1 MKKKFIILLGF
12 LIITTVLAYN
22 SLFFVE
28 QRVQSLIL
36 QFGEPIRVIKEP
48 GLNFKIPLA
57 QNVVKFDKRILLFDN
72 NAEEIIAADKKRLIV
87 DAFVR
92 YKIVDPLK
100 FYQTVRFEAA
110 LNNRLGSVVNN
121 SLRAV
126 LGRVP
131 LEAVISD
138 RRELLMKEV
147 SGLVAERATQ
157 FGISIEE
164 VRIKKA
170 DLPSEN
176 SEAIYRRMQTERQ
189 QEAAQIRAI
198 GEEKARF
205 IRAESEKQKTVLL
218 AEAQRDSDILR
229 GQGDAKKNKILGKA
243 FNQDPNF
250 FAFYRAMQAY
260 SKALTEGDTT
270 MVLSPKSDFFEFFG
284 NAEGNQ
290 WWVETCL
297 IFCLLLV

>member
-1 MKKKFIILLGF
+1 MKKRFIIILSF
-12 LIITTVLAYN
+12 LIVLTVLAYN

-92 YKIVDPLK
+92 YKIIDPLK

-147 SGLVAERATQ
+147 SGLVAARATQ

-229 GQGDAKKNKILGKA
+229 GEGDAEKNKILGKA
-243 FNQDPNF
+243 FNQDPDF

-284 NAEGNQ
+284 NAEGN
-290 WWVETCL
+290 
-297 IFCLLLV
+297 

>member
-1 MKKKFIILLGF
+1 MSKS
-12 LIITTVLAYN
+12 TVLILGLAIFLVIVVYN
-22 SLFFVE
+22 SIFFVE
-28 QRVQSLIL
+28 QRVQTLVL
-36 QFGEPIRVIKEP
+36 QFGEPVKVIQEP

-57 QNVVKFDKRILLFDN
+57 QNIVKFDKRILLFDN
-72 NAEEIIAADKKRLIV
+72 NAEEIIASDKKRLIV

-100 FYQTVRFEAA
+100 FFQTVRNERA

-131 LEAVISD
+131 LKAVISD
-138 RRELLMKEV
+138 RRELLMQEV
-147 SGLVAERATQ
+147 SSLVAERATQ
-157 FGISIEE
+157 FGISIQE

-189 QEAAQIRAI
+189 QEAAQIRAV
-198 GEEKARF
+198 GEEKSRIIKAQ
-205 IRAESEKQKTVLL
+205 AEKNKTVIL
-218 AEAQRDSDILR
+218 AEAERDGQILR
-229 GQGDAKKNKILGKA
+229 GEGDAKKNKILGQA
-243 FNQDPNF
+243 FSKDPNF

-270 MVLSPKSDFFEFFG
+270 MVLSPKSEFFEFFG
-284 NAEGNQ
+284 NAEGTN
-290 WWVETCL
+290 
-297 IFCLLLV
+297 

>member
-1 MKKKFIILLGF
+1 MKKRTGILIAFIFIA
-12 LIITTVLAYN
+12 IVIAYN

-28 QRVQSLIL
+28 QRVQALIL

-48 GLNFKIPLA
+48 GLNFKVPLA
-57 QNVVKFDKRILLFDN
+57 QNIIKFDKRILLFDN

-126 LGRVP
+126 LGRAP
-131 LEAVISD
+131 LQAVISD
-138 RRELLMKEV
+138 RREQLMAEV
-147 SGLVAERATQ
+147 SGLVADRATQ

-170 DLPSEN
+170 DLPPQN

-189 QEAAQIRAI
+189 QEAAQIRAV
-198 GEEKARF
+198 GEEKSRF
-205 IRAESEKQKTVLL
+205 IRAESEKNKTILL
-218 AEAQRDSDILR
+218 AEAQRDGDILR
-229 GQGDAKKNKILGKA
+229 GQGDAEKNKILGKA
-243 FNQDPNF
+243 FSQDPEF
-250 FAFYRAMQAY
+250 FSFYRSMQAY
-260 SKALTEGDTT
+260 SRALSEGDTT
-270 MVLSPKSDFFEFFG
+270 MVLSPTSDFFEFFG
-284 NAEGNQ
+284 SFSG
-290 WWVETCL
+290 TK
-297 IFCLLLV
+297 

>member
-1 MKKKFIILLGF
+1 MKKRFVILLS
-12 LIITTVLAYN
+12 IIVVLTVLAYN

-72 NAEEIIAADKKRLIV
+72 SAEEIIAADKKRLIV

-92 YKIVDPLK
+92 YKIIDPLK

-126 LGRVP
+126 LGKVP

-138 RRELLMKEV
+138 RRELLMQEV
-147 SGLVAERATQ
+147 SELVSVRATQ

-189 QEAAQIRAI
+189 QEAAQIRAV
-198 GEEKARF
+198 GNEKARF
-205 IRAESEKQKTVLL
+205 ITAESEKQKTVLL

-229 GQGDAKKNKILGKA
+229 GEGDAQKNRILGKA
-243 FNQDPNF
+243 FNQDPDF

-284 NAEGNQ
+284 NAEGK
-290 WWVETCL
+290 
-297 IFCLLLV
+297 

>member
-1 MKKKFIILLGF
+1 MKKRFVILLSF
-12 LIITTVLAYN
+12 IVVLTVLAYN

-57 QNVVKFDKRILLFDN
+57 QNIVKFDKRILLFDN
-72 NAEEIIAADKKRLIV
+72 SAEEIIAADKKRLIV

-126 LGRVP
+126 LGKVP

-138 RRELLMKEV
+138 RRELLMQEV
-147 SGLVAERATQ
+147 SELVSARATQ

-189 QEAAQIRAI
+189 QEAAQIRAV
-198 GEEKARF
+198 GNEKARF
-205 IRAESEKQKTVLL
+205 ITAESEKQKTVLL

-229 GQGDAKKNKILGKA
+229 GEGDAQKNRILGKA
-243 FNQDPNF
+243 FNQDPDF

-284 NAEGNQ
+284 NAEGK
-290 WWVETCL
+290 
-297 IFCLLLV
+297 

>member
-1 MKKKFIILLGF
+1 MKKRFVILLSF
-12 LIITTVLAYN
+12 IVVLTVLAYN

-28 QRVQSLIL
+28 QRVQTLIL

-57 QNVVKFDKRILLFDN
+57 QNIVKFDKRILLFDN
-72 NAEEIIAADKKRLIV
+72 SAEEIIAADKKRLIV

-92 YKIVDPLK
+92 YKIIDPLK

-126 LGRVP
+126 LGKVP

-138 RRELLMKEV
+138 RRELLMQEV
-147 SGLVAERATQ
+147 SELVSARAKQ

-189 QEAAQIRAI
+189 QEAAQIRAV
-198 GEEKARF
+198 GNEKARF
-205 IRAESEKQKTVLL
+205 ITAESEKQKTVLL

-229 GQGDAKKNKILGKA
+229 GQGDAEKNKILGKA
-243 FNQDPNF
+243 FNQDPDF

-284 NAEGNQ
+284 NAEGN
-290 WWVETCL
+290 
-297 IFCLLLV
+297 

>member
-1 MKKKFIILLGF
+1 MKKKFVILLSF
-12 LIITTVLAYN
+12 IVVLTVLAYN

-28 QRVQSLIL
+28 QRVQTLIL

-57 QNVVKFDKRILLFDN
+57 QNIVKFDKRILLFDN
-72 NAEEIIAADKKRLIV
+72 SAEEIIAADKKRLIV

-92 YKIVDPLK
+92 YKIIDPLK

-126 LGRVP
+126 LGKVP

-138 RRELLMKEV
+138 RRELLMQEV
-147 SGLVAERATQ
+147 SELVSARATQ

-189 QEAAQIRAI
+189 QEAAQIRAV
-198 GEEKARF
+198 GNEKARF
-205 IRAESEKQKTVLL
+205 ITAESEKQKTVLL

-229 GQGDAKKNKILGKA
+229 GEGDAEKNKILGKA
-243 FNQDPNF
+243 FNQDPDF

-284 NAEGNQ
+284 NAEGN
-290 WWVETCL
+290 
-297 IFCLLLV
+297 

>member
-1 MKKKFIILLGF
+1 MKKRFVILLSF
-12 LIITTVLAYN
+12 IVVLTVLAYN

-28 QRVQSLIL
+28 QRVQALIL

-57 QNVVKFDKRILLFDN
+57 QNIVKFDKRILLFDN
-72 NAEEIIAADKKRLIV
+72 SAEEIIAADKKRLIV

-126 LGRVP
+126 LGKVP

-138 RRELLMKEV
+138 RRELLMQEV
-147 SGLVAERATQ
+147 SELVSARATQ

-189 QEAAQIRAI
+189 QEAAQIRAV
-198 GEEKARF
+198 GNEKARF
-205 IRAESEKQKTVLL
+205 ITAESEKQKTVLL

-229 GQGDAKKNKILGKA
+229 GEGDAQKNRILGKA
-243 FNQDPNF
+243 FNQDPDF

-284 NAEGNQ
+284 NAEGN
-290 WWVETCL
+290 
-297 IFCLLLV
+297 

>member
-1 MKKKFIILLGF
+1 MKKRFVILLSF
-12 LIITTVLAYN
+12 IVVLTLLAYN

-57 QNVVKFDKRILLFDN
+57 QNIVKFDKRILLFDN

-92 YKIVDPLK
+92 YKIIDPLK

-126 LGRVP
+126 LGKVP

-138 RRELLMKEV
+138 RRELLMQEV
-147 SGLVAERATQ
+147 SELVSVRATQ

-189 QEAAQIRAI
+189 QEAAQIRAV
-198 GEEKARF
+198 GNEKARF
-205 IRAESEKQKTVLL
+205 ITAESEEQKTVLL

-229 GQGDAKKNKILGKA
+229 GQGDAEKNKILGKA
-243 FNQDPNF
+243 FNQDPDF

-284 NAEGNQ
+284 NAEGK
-290 WWVETCL
+290 
-297 IFCLLLV
+297 

>member
-1 MKKKFIILLGF
+1 MKKRLVILLSF
-12 LIITTVLAYN
+12 IVVLTVLAYN

-28 QRVQSLIL
+28 QRVQTLIL

-72 NAEEIIAADKKRLIV
+72 SAEEIIAADKKRLIV

-92 YKIVDPLK
+92 YKIIDPLK

-126 LGRVP
+126 LGKVP

-138 RRELLMKEV
+138 RRELLMQQV
-147 SGLVAERATQ
+147 SELVALRATQ

-189 QEAAQIRAI
+189 QEAAQIRAV
-198 GEEKARF
+198 GNEKARF
-205 IRAESEKQKTVLL
+205 ITAESEKQKTVLL

-229 GQGDAKKNKILGKA
+229 GEGDAEKNKILGKA
-243 FNQDPNF
+243 FNQDPDF

-284 NAEGNQ
+284 NAEGN
-290 WWVETCL
+290 
-297 IFCLLLV
+297 

>member
-1 MKKKFIILLGF
+1 MKKRFVILLSF
-12 LIITTVLAYN
+12 IVVLTVLAYN

-28 QRVQSLIL
+28 QRVQTLIL

-57 QNVVKFDKRILLFDN
+57 QNIVKFDKRILLFDN
-72 NAEEIIAADKKRLIV
+72 SAEEIIAADKKRLIV

-92 YKIVDPLK
+92 YKIIDPLK

-126 LGRVP
+126 LGKVP

-138 RRELLMKEV
+138 RRELLMQEV
-147 SGLVAERATQ
+147 SELVSGRASQ

-189 QEAAQIRAI
+189 QEAAQIRAV
-198 GEEKARF
+198 GNEKARF
-205 IRAESEKQKTVLL
+205 ITAESEKQKTVLL

-229 GQGDAKKNKILGKA
+229 GEGDAEKNKILGKA
-243 FNQDPNF
+243 FNQDPDF

-284 NAEGNQ
+284 NAEGK
-290 WWVETCL
+290 
-297 IFCLLLV
+297 

>member
-1 MKKKFIILLGF
+1 MKKRTGILIAFIFIVFVIG
-12 LIITTVLAYN
+12 YN

-28 QRVQSLIL
+28 QRVQALIL
-36 QFGEPIRVIKEP
+36 QFGEPIRVIQEP
-48 GLNFKIPLA
+48 GLNFKVPLA
-57 QNVVKFDKRILLFDN
+57 QNIVKFDKRILLFDN

-92 YKIVDPLK
+92 YKIIDPLK

-126 LGRVP
+126 LGRAP
-131 LEAVISD
+131 LQAVISD
-138 RRELLMKEV
+138 RREQLMAEV

-189 QEAAQIRAI
+189 QEAAQIRAV
-198 GEEKARF
+198 GEEKSRF
-205 IRAESEKQKTVLL
+205 IRAEAEKNKTILL
-218 AEAQRDSDILR
+218 AEAQRDGDILR
-229 GQGDAKKNKILGKA
+229 GQGDAEKNKILGKA
-243 FNQDPNF
+243 FSQDPDF
-250 FAFYRAMQAY
+250 FSFYRSMQAY
-260 SKALTEGDTT
+260 SRALSEGDTT

-284 NAEGNQ
+284 STDGMK
-290 WWVETCL
+290 
-297 IFCLLLV
+297 

>member
-1 MKKKFIILLGF
+1 MKKRLIISLGF
-12 LIITTVLAYN
+12 LVILTVLAYN

-72 NAEEIIAADKKRLIV
+72 SAEEIIAADKKRLIV

-92 YKIVDPLK
+92 YKIIDPLK

-138 RRELLMKEV
+138 RRELLMQEV
-147 SGLVAERATQ
+147 SSLVAERATQ

-229 GQGDAKKNKILGKA
+229 GEGDAEKNKILGKA
-243 FNQDPNF
+243 FNQDPDF

-284 NAEGNQ
+284 NAEGN
-290 WWVETCL
+290 
-297 IFCLLLV
+297 

>member
-1 MKKKFIILLGF
+1 MKKRTGILLAF
-12 LIITTVLAYN
+12 IFIVLVIGYN
-22 SLFFVE
+22 SLFFLE
-28 QRVQSLIL
+28 QRVQALIL
-36 QFGEPIRVIKEP
+36 QFGEPIRVIQEP
-48 GLNFKIPLA
+48 GLNFKVPLA
-57 QNVVKFDKRILLFDN
+57 QNIVKFDKRILLFDN

-92 YKIVDPLK
+92 YKIIDPLK

-126 LGRVP
+126 LGRAP
-131 LEAVISD
+131 LQAVISD
-138 RRELLMKEV
+138 RREQLMAEV

-189 QEAAQIRAI
+189 QEAAQIRAV
-198 GEEKARF
+198 GEEKSRF
-205 IRAESEKQKTVLL
+205 IRAEAEKNKTILL
-218 AEAQRDSDILR
+218 AEAQRDGDILR
-229 GQGDAKKNKILGKA
+229 GQGDAEKNKILGKA
-243 FNQDPNF
+243 FSQDPEF
-250 FAFYRAMQAY
+250 FSFYRSMQAY
-260 SKALTEGDTT
+260 SRALSEGDTT

-284 NAEGNQ
+284 STNGMK
-290 WWVETCL
+290 
-297 IFCLLLV
+297 

>member
-1 MKKKFIILLGF
+1 MKKRFVILLSF
-12 LIITTVLAYN
+12 IVVLTVLAYN

-72 NAEEIIAADKKRLIV
+72 SAEEIIAADKKRLIV

-92 YKIVDPLK
+92 YKIIDPLK

-126 LGRVP
+126 LGKVP

-138 RRELLMKEV
+138 RRELLMQEV
-147 SGLVAERATQ
+147 SELVSVRATQ

-189 QEAAQIRAI
+189 QEAAQIRAV
-198 GEEKARF
+198 GNEKARF
-205 IRAESEKQKTVLL
+205 ITAESEKQKTVLL

-229 GQGDAKKNKILGKA
+229 GEGDAEKNKILGKA
-243 FNQDPNF
+243 FNQDPDF

-284 NAEGNQ
+284 NAEGN
-290 WWVETCL
+290 
-297 IFCLLLV
+297 

>member
-1 MKKKFIILLGF
+1 MKKKFVILLSF
-12 LIITTVLAYN
+12 IVVLTVLAYN

-28 QRVQSLIL
+28 QRVQTLIL

-57 QNVVKFDKRILLFDN
+57 QNIVKFDKRILLFDN
-72 NAEEIIAADKKRLIV
+72 SAEEIIAADKKRLIV

-92 YKIVDPLK
+92 YKIIDPLK

-126 LGRVP
+126 LGKVP

-138 RRELLMKEV
+138 RRELLMQEV
-147 SGLVAERATQ
+147 SELVSARATQ

-189 QEAAQIRAI
+189 QEAAQIRAV
-198 GEEKARF
+198 GNEKARF
-205 IRAESEKQKTVLL
+205 ITAESEKQKTVLL

-229 GQGDAKKNKILGKA
+229 GEGDAEKNKILGKA
-243 FNQDPNF
+243 FNQDPDF

-260 SKALTEGDTT
+260 SRALTEGDTT

-284 NAEGNQ
+284 NAEGN
-290 WWVETCL
+290 
-297 IFCLLLV
+297 

>member
-1 MKKKFIILLGF
+1 MKKRFFILLSF
-12 LIITTVLAYN
+12 IVVLTVLAYN

-28 QRVQSLIL
+28 QRVQTLIL

-57 QNVVKFDKRILLFDN
+57 QNIVKFDKRILLFDN
-72 NAEEIIAADKKRLIV
+72 SAEEIIAADKKRLIV

-92 YKIVDPLK
+92 YKIIDPLK

-126 LGRVP
+126 LGKVP

-138 RRELLMKEV
+138 RRELLMQEV
-147 SGLVAERATQ
+147 SELVSLRATQ

-189 QEAAQIRAI
+189 QEAAQIRAV
-198 GEEKARF
+198 GNEKARF
-205 IRAESEKQKTVLL
+205 ITAESEKQKTVLL

-229 GQGDAKKNKILGKA
+229 GEGDAEKNKILGKA
-243 FNQDPNF
+243 FNQDPDF

-284 NAEGNQ
+284 NAEGK
-290 WWVETCL
+290 
-297 IFCLLLV
+297 

>member
-1 MKKKFIILLGF
+1 MKKRTGILLAF
-12 LIITTVLAYN
+12 TFIVLVIGYN

-28 QRVQSLIL
+28 QRVQALIL
-36 QFGEPIRVIKEP
+36 QFGEPIRVIQEP
-48 GLNFKIPLA
+48 GLNFKVPLA
-57 QNVVKFDKRILLFDN
+57 QNIVKFDKRILLFDN

-92 YKIVDPLK
+92 YKIIDPLK

-126 LGRVP
+126 LGRAP
-131 LEAVISD
+131 LQAVISD
-138 RRELLMKEV
+138 RREQLMAEV

-189 QEAAQIRAI
+189 QEAAQIRAV
-198 GEEKARF
+198 GEEKSRF
-205 IRAESEKQKTVLL
+205 IRAEAEKNKTILL
-218 AEAQRDSDILR
+218 AEAQRDGDILR
-229 GQGDAKKNKILGKA
+229 GQGDAEKNKILGKA
-243 FNQDPNF
+243 FSQDPEF
-250 FAFYRAMQAY
+250 FSFYRSMQAY
-260 SKALTEGDTT
+260 SRALSEGDTT

-284 NAEGNQ
+284 STNGMK
-290 WWVETCL
+290 
-297 IFCLLLV
+297 

>member
-1 MKKKFIILLGF
+1 MKRKTGIILALVF
-12 LIITTVLAYN
+12 VVTIIIYN

-28 QRVQSLIL
+28 QRVQALIL
-36 QFGEPIRVIKEP
+36 QFGEPIRVIQEP

-57 QNVVKFDKRILLFDN
+57 QNIVKFDKRILLFDN
-72 NAEEIIAADKKRLIV
+72 SAEEIIAADKKRLIV

-92 YKIVDPLK
+92 YKIIDPLK

-138 RRELLMKEV
+138 RRELLMEEV
-147 SGLVAERATQ
+147 SGLVAKRASQ

-189 QEAAQIRAI
+189 QEAAQIRAV

-205 IRAESEKQKTVLL
+205 IRAESEKNVTVLL
-218 AEAQRDSDILR
+218 AEAQRDGEILR
-229 GQGDAKKNKILGKA
+229 GEGDAKKNKILGKA
-243 FNQDPNF
+243 FSQDAEF

-260 SKALTEGDTT
+260 SKALSEGDTT

-284 NAEGNQ
+284 RAEG
-290 WWVETCL
+290 TD
-297 IFCLLLV
+297 

>member
-1 MKKKFIILLGF
+1 MKKRFIILISF
-12 LIITTVLAYN
+12 LFLAIILAYN
-22 SLFFVE
+22 SMFFVE

-36 QFGEPIRVIKEP
+36 QFGEPIRVINEP

-72 NAEEIIAADKKRLIV
+72 SAEEIIAADKKRLIV

-92 YKIVDPLK
+92 YKIIDPLK

-138 RRELLMKEV
+138 RRELLMQEV
-147 SGLVAERATQ
+147 SELVAKRATQ

-229 GQGDAKKNKILGKA
+229 GEGDAEKNKILGRA
-243 FNQDPNF
+243 FNKDPDF

-284 NAEGNQ
+284 NAEGK
-290 WWVETCL
+290 
-297 IFCLLLV
+297 

>member
-1 MKKKFIILLGF
+1 MKKRFVILLSS
-12 LIITTVLAYN
+12 LVVLTVLAYN

-92 YKIVDPLK
+92 YKIIDPLK

-147 SGLVAERATQ
+147 SDLVAGRATQ

-205 IRAESEKQKTVLL
+205 IKAESEKQKTVLL

-229 GQGDAKKNKILGKA
+229 GEGDAEKNKILGKA
-243 FNQDPNF
+243 FNQDPDF

-284 NAEGNQ
+284 NAEGN
-290 WWVETCL
+290 
-297 IFCLLLV
+297 

>member
-1 MKKKFIILLGF
+1 MKKRFVILLSF
-12 LIITTVLAYN
+12 IVVLTVLAYN

-28 QRVQSLIL
+28 QRVQSLVL

-57 QNVVKFDKRILLFDN
+57 QNIVKFDKRILLFDN
-72 NAEEIIAADKKRLIV
+72 SAEEIIAADKKRLIV

-92 YKIVDPLK
+92 YKIIDPLK

-126 LGRVP
+126 LGKVP

-138 RRELLMKEV
+138 RRELLMQEV
-147 SGLVAERATQ
+147 SELVSDRATQ

-189 QEAAQIRAI
+189 QEAAQIRAV
-198 GEEKARF
+198 GNEKARF
-205 IRAESEKQKTVLL
+205 ITAESEKQKTVLL

-229 GQGDAKKNKILGKA
+229 GEGDAQKNKILGKA
-243 FNQDPNF
+243 FNQDPDF

-260 SKALTEGDTT
+260 SKALSEGDTT

-284 NAEGNQ
+284 NAEGN
-290 WWVETCL
+290 
-297 IFCLLLV
+297 

>member
-1 MKKKFIILLGF
+1 MKKRFVILLSF
-12 LIITTVLAYN
+12 IVVLTVLAYN

-28 QRVQSLIL
+28 QRVQTLIL

-57 QNVVKFDKRILLFDN
+57 QNIVKFDKRILLFDN
-72 NAEEIIAADKKRLIV
+72 SAEEIIAADKKRLIV

-92 YKIVDPLK
+92 YKIIDPLK

-126 LGRVP
+126 LGKVP

-138 RRELLMKEV
+138 RRELLMQEV
-147 SGLVAERATQ
+147 SELVSDRATQ

-198 GEEKARF
+198 GSEKARF
-205 IRAESEKQKTVLL
+205 ITAESEKQKTVLL

-229 GQGDAKKNKILGKA
+229 GQGDAEKNKILGKA
-243 FNQDPNF
+243 FNQDPDF

-284 NAEGNQ
+284 NAEGN
-290 WWVETCL
+290 
-297 IFCLLLV
+297 

>member
-1 MKKKFIILLGF
+1 MKKRFVILLSF
-12 LIITTVLAYN
+12 IVVLTVLAYN

-28 QRVQSLIL
+28 QRVQTLIL

-57 QNVVKFDKRILLFDN
+57 QNIVKFDKRILLFDN
-72 NAEEIIAADKKRLIV
+72 SAEEIIAADKKRLIV

-92 YKIVDPLK
+92 YKIIDPLK

-126 LGRVP
+126 LGKVP

-138 RRELLMKEV
+138 RRELLMQEV
-147 SGLVAERATQ
+147 SELVSLRAKQ

-189 QEAAQIRAI
+189 QEAAQIRAV
-198 GEEKARF
+198 GNEKARF
-205 IRAESEKQKTVLL
+205 ITAESEKQKTVLL

-229 GQGDAKKNKILGKA
+229 GEGDAKKNKILGKA
-243 FNQDPNF
+243 FNQDPDF

-284 NAEGNQ
+284 NAEGN
-290 WWVETCL
+290 
-297 IFCLLLV
+297 

>member
-1 MKKKFIILLGF
+1 MKKRFVRLLRFIVVL
-12 LIITTVLAYN
+12 TVLAYN

-28 QRVQSLIL
+28 QRVQTLIL

-57 QNVVKFDKRILLFDN
+57 QNIVKFDKRILLFDN
-72 NAEEIIAADKKRLIV
+72 SAEEIIAADKKRLIV

-92 YKIVDPLK
+92 YKIIDPLK

-126 LGRVP
+126 LGKVP

-138 RRELLMKEV
+138 RRELLMQEV
-147 SGLVAERATQ
+147 SELVSQRATQ

-189 QEAAQIRAI
+189 QEAAQIRAV
-198 GEEKARF
+198 GNEKARF
-205 IRAESEKQKTVLL
+205 ITAESEKQKTVLL

-229 GQGDAKKNKILGKA
+229 GEGDAEKNKILGKA
-243 FNQDPNF
+243 FNQDPDF

-284 NAEGNQ
+284 NAEGN
-290 WWVETCL
+290 
-297 IFCLLLV
+297 

>member
-1 MKKKFIILLGF
+1 MKKRFVILLSF
-12 LIITTVLAYN
+12 IVVLTVLAYN

-28 QRVQSLIL
+28 QRVQTLIL

-72 NAEEIIAADKKRLIV
+72 SAEEIIAADKKRLIV

-92 YKIVDPLK
+92 YKIIDPLK

-121 SLRAV
+121 SLREV
-126 LGRVP
+126 LGKVP

-138 RRELLMKEV
+138 RRELLMQEV
-147 SGLVAERATQ
+147 SELVSARATQ

-189 QEAAQIRAI
+189 QEAAQIRAV
-198 GEEKARF
+198 GNEKARF
-205 IRAESEKQKTVLL
+205 ITAESEKQKTVLL

-229 GQGDAKKNKILGKA
+229 GEGDAEKNKILGKA
-243 FNQDPNF
+243 FNQDPDF

-284 NAEGNQ
+284 NAEGN
-290 WWVETCL
+290 
-297 IFCLLLV
+297 

>member
-1 MKKKFIILLGF
+1 MKKRTGIF
-12 LIITTVLAYN
+12 LIIIFFFIILAYN

-28 QRVQSLIL
+28 QRIQALVL
-36 QFGEPIRVIKEP
+36 QFGEPVKVIKAP

-57 QNVVKFDKRILLFDN
+57 QNVVRFDKRIILFDN
-72 NAEEIIAADKKRLIV
+72 SAEEIIAADKKRLIV

-92 YKIVDPLK
+92 YKIIDPLK

-131 LEAVISD
+131 LKDVISD
-138 RRELLMKEV
+138 RRELLMQEV
-147 SGLVAERATQ
+147 SELVSVEAAQ

-164 VRIKKA
+164 VRIIRA

-205 IRAESEKQKTVLL
+205 IRAESEKNKTVLL
-218 AEAQRDSDILR
+218 AEAQRDGEILR
-229 GQGDAKKNKILGKA
+229 GEGDAEKNRILGEA
-243 FNQDPNF
+243 FSIDPDF
-250 FAFYRAMQAY
+250 FSFYRAMQAY

-270 MVLSPKSDFFEFFG
+270 MVLSPKGEFFEYFG
-284 NAEGNQ
+284 NAAGN
-290 WWVETCL
+290 E
-297 IFCLLLV
+297 

>member
-1 MKKKFIILLGF
+1 MKKKYGILLGF
-12 LIITTVLAYN
+12 VVVLIVVAYN

-28 QRVQSLIL
+28 QRIQSLIL
-36 QFGEPIRVIKEP
+36 QFGEPIRVIQEP

-138 RRELLMKEV
+138 RREVLMQEV
-147 SGLVAERATQ
+147 SGLVAQRAKQ

-189 QEAAQIRAI
+189 QEAAQIRAV

-205 IRAESEKQKTVLL
+205 IK
-218 AEAQRDSDILR
+218 AEAENRRL
-229 GQGDAKKNKILGKA
+229 
-243 FNQDPNF
+243 
-250 FAFYRAMQAY
+250 YY
-260 SKALTEGDTT
+260 
-270 MVLSPKSDFFEFFG
+270 
-284 NAEGNQ
+284 
-290 WWVETCL
+290 
-297 IFCLLLV
+297 

>member
-1 MKKKFIILLGF
+1 MKKRVVILLSF
-12 LIITTVLAYN
+12 IVVLTVLAYN

-72 NAEEIIAADKKRLIV
+72 SAEEIIAADKKRLIV

-92 YKIVDPLK
+92 YKIIDPLK

-126 LGRVP
+126 LGKVP

-138 RRELLMKEV
+138 RRELLMQEV
-147 SGLVAERATQ
+147 SELVSDRATQ

-189 QEAAQIRAI
+189 QEAAQIRAV
-198 GEEKARF
+198 GNEKARF
-205 IRAESEKQKTVLL
+205 ITAESEKQKTVLL

-229 GQGDAKKNKILGKA
+229 GEGDAQKNKILGKA
-243 FNQDPNF
+243 FNQDPDF

-284 NAEGNQ
+284 NAEG
-290 WWVETCL
+290 E
-297 IFCLLLV
+297 

>member
-1 MKKKFIILLGF
+1 MKKRLVILLSF
-12 LIITTVLAYN
+12 LVVLTVLAYN

-28 QRVQSLIL
+28 QRVQTLIL

-57 QNVVKFDKRILLFDN
+57 QNIVKFDKRILLFDN
-72 NAEEIIAADKKRLIV
+72 SAEEIIAADKKRLIV

-92 YKIVDPLK
+92 YKIIDPLK

-126 LGRVP
+126 LGKVP

-138 RRELLMKEV
+138 RRELLMQEV
-147 SGLVAERATQ
+147 SELVSQRATQ

-189 QEAAQIRAI
+189 QEAAQIRAV
-198 GEEKARF
+198 GNEKARF
-205 IRAESEKQKTVLL
+205 ITAESEKQKTVLL

-229 GQGDAKKNKILGKA
+229 GEGDAEKNKILGKA
-243 FNQDPNF
+243 FNQDPDF

-284 NAEGNQ
+284 NAEGN
-290 WWVETCL
+290 
-297 IFCLLLV
+297 

>member
-1 MKKKFIILLGF
+1 MKKRTGILLAF
-12 LIITTVLAYN
+12 TFIVLVIGYN

-28 QRVQSLIL
+28 QRVQALIL
-36 QFGEPIRVIKEP
+36 QFGEPIRVIQEP
-48 GLNFKIPLA
+48 GLNFKVPLA
-57 QNVVKFDKRILLFDN
+57 QNIVKFDKRILLFDN

-92 YKIVDPLK
+92 YKIIDPLK

-126 LGRVP
+126 LGRAP
-131 LEAVISD
+131 LQAVISD
-138 RRELLMKEV
+138 RREQLMAEV
-147 SGLVAERATQ
+147 SGLVAERAKQ

-189 QEAAQIRAI
+189 QEAAQIRAV
-198 GEEKARF
+198 GEEKSRF
-205 IRAESEKQKTVLL
+205 IRAEAEKNKTILL
-218 AEAQRDSDILR
+218 AEAQRDGDILR
-229 GQGDAKKNKILGKA
+229 GQGDAEKNKILGKA
-243 FNQDPNF
+243 FSQDPEF
-250 FAFYRAMQAY
+250 FSFYRSMQAY
-260 SKALTEGDTT
+260 SRALSEGDTT

-284 NAEGNQ
+284 STNGMK
-290 WWVETCL
+290 
-297 IFCLLLV
+297 

>member
-1 MKKKFIILLGF
+1 MKKRFVILLSF
-12 LIITTVLAYN
+12 IVVLTVLAYN

-28 QRVQSLIL
+28 QRVQTLIL

-57 QNVVKFDKRILLFDN
+57 QNIVKFDKRILLFDN
-72 NAEEIIAADKKRLIV
+72 SAEEIIAADKKRLIV

-92 YKIVDPLK
+92 YKIIDPLK

-121 SLRAV
+121 SLREV
-126 LGRVP
+126 LGKVP

-138 RRELLMKEV
+138 RRELLMQEV
-147 SGLVAERATQ
+147 SELVSLRATQ

-189 QEAAQIRAI
+189 QEAAQIRAV
-198 GEEKARF
+198 GNEKARF
-205 IRAESEKQKTVLL
+205 ITAESEKQKTVLL

-229 GQGDAKKNKILGKA
+229 GEGDAEKNKILGKA
-243 FNQDPNF
+243 FNQDPDF

-284 NAEGNQ
+284 NAEGN
-290 WWVETCL
+290 
-297 IFCLLLV
+297 

>member
-1 MKKKFIILLGF
+1 MKKRFVILLSF
-12 LIITTVLAYN
+12 IVVLTVLAYN

-28 QRVQSLIL
+28 QRVQTLIL

-57 QNVVKFDKRILLFDN
+57 QNIVKFDKRILLFDN
-72 NAEEIIAADKKRLIV
+72 SAEEIIAADKKRLIV

-92 YKIVDPLK
+92 YKIIDPLK

-126 LGRVP
+126 LGKVP

-138 RRELLMKEV
+138 RRELLMQEV
-147 SGLVAERATQ
+147 SELVSFRATQ

-189 QEAAQIRAI
+189 QEAAQIRAV
-198 GEEKARF
+198 GNEKARF
-205 IRAESEKQKTVLL
+205 ITAESEKQKTVLL

-229 GQGDAKKNKILGKA
+229 GEGDAEKNKILGKA
-243 FNQDPNF
+243 FNQDPDF

-284 NAEGNQ
+284 NAEGN
-290 WWVETCL
+290 
-297 IFCLLLV
+297 

>member
-1 MKKKFIILLGF
+1 MKKSTGIILGLLVF
-12 LIITTVLAYN
+12 ATIIVYN

-28 QRVQSLIL
+28 QRVQTLVL
-36 QFGEPIRVIKEP
+36 QFGEPVRVIQEP

-57 QNVVKFDKRILLFDN
+57 QNIVRFDKRILLFDN
-72 NAEEIIAADKKRLIV
+72 NSEEIIAADKKRLIV

-100 FYQTVRFEAA
+100 FYQTVRYEAA

-131 LEAVISD
+131 LKAVISD
-138 RRELLMKEV
+138 RRELLMQEV
-147 SGLVAERATQ
+147 SGLVANRAGQ

-189 QEAAQIRAI
+189 QEAAQIRAV
-198 GEEKARF
+198 GEEKSR
-205 IRAESEKQKTVLL
+205 IIKAEAEKNKTVIL
-218 AEAQRDSDILR
+218 AEAQRDGEILR
-229 GQGDAKKNKILGKA
+229 GEGDAEKNKILGEA
-243 FNQDPNF
+243 FGKDPDF

-260 SKALTEGDTT
+260 GKALTEGDTT
-270 MVLSPKSDFFEFFG
+270 MVLSPKSEFFEFFG
-284 NAEGNQ
+284 NAKGTN
-290 WWVETCL
+290 
-297 IFCLLLV
+297 

>member
-1 MKKKFIILLGF
+1 MKKRFIILLSF
-12 LIITTVLAYN
+12 LVVFTLLAYN
-22 SLFFVE
+22 SMFFVE

-92 YKIVDPLK
+92 YKIIDPLK

-126 LGRVP
+126 LGKVP

-138 RRELLMKEV
+138 RRELLMQEV
-147 SGLVAERATQ
+147 SELVSLRATQ

-189 QEAAQIRAI
+189 QEAAQIRAV
-198 GEEKARF
+198 GNEKARF
-205 IRAESEKQKTVLL
+205 ITAESEKQKTVLL

-229 GQGDAKKNKILGKA
+229 GEGDAEKNKILGKA
-243 FNQDPNF
+243 FNQDPDF

-284 NAEGNQ
+284 NAEGN
-290 WWVETCL
+290 
-297 IFCLLLV
+297 

>member
-1 MKKKFIILLGF
+1 MKKRTGILIAFIFIAIL
-12 LIITTVLAYN
+12 ITYN

-28 QRVQSLIL
+28 QRVQALIL

-48 GLNFKIPLA
+48 GLNFKVPLA
-57 QNVVKFDKRILLFDN
+57 QNIIKFDKRILLFDN

-126 LGRVP
+126 LGRAP
-131 LEAVISD
+131 LQAVISD
-138 RRELLMKEV
+138 RREQLMAEV
-147 SGLVAERATQ
+147 SGLVADSATQ

-170 DLPSEN
+170 DLPPQN

-189 QEAAQIRAI
+189 QEAAQIRAV
-198 GEEKARF
+198 GEEKSRF
-205 IRAESEKQKTVLL
+205 IRAESEKNKTILL
-218 AEAQRDSDILR
+218 AEAQRDGDILR
-229 GQGDAKKNKILGKA
+229 GQGDAEKNKILGKA
-243 FNQDPNF
+243 FSQDPEF
-250 FAFYRAMQAY
+250 FSFYRSMQAY
-260 SKALTEGDTT
+260 SRALSEGDTT
-270 MVLSPKSDFFEFFG
+270 MVLSPTSDFFEFFG
-284 NAEGNQ
+284 STNG
-290 WWVETCL
+290 TK
-297 IFCLLLV
+297 

>member
-1 MKKKFIILLGF
+1 MKKRFVILLSF
-12 LIITTVLAYN
+12 IVVLTVLAYN

-28 QRVQSLIL
+28 QRVQTLIL

-57 QNVVKFDKRILLFDN
+57 QNIVKFDKRILLFDN
-72 NAEEIIAADKKRLIV
+72 SAEEIIAADKKRLIV

-92 YKIVDPLK
+92 YKIIDPLK

-126 LGRVP
+126 LGKVP

-138 RRELLMKEV
+138 RRELLMQEV
-147 SGLVAERATQ
+147 SELVSDRATQ

-189 QEAAQIRAI
+189 QEAAQIRAV
-198 GEEKARF
+198 GSEKARF
-205 IRAESEKQKTVLL
+205 ITAESEKQKTVLL

-229 GQGDAKKNKILGKA
+229 GQGDAEKNKILGKA
-243 FNQDPNF
+243 FNQDPDF

-284 NAEGNQ
+284 NAEGN
-290 WWVETCL
+290 
-297 IFCLLLV
+297 

>member
-1 MKKKFIILLGF
+1 MSKITGIIIGLTIFFII
-12 LIITTVLAYN
+12 VAYN

-28 QRVQSLIL
+28 QRIQALVL
-36 QFGEPIRVIKEP
+36 QFGEPVRVIQEP

-57 QNVVKFDKRILLFDN
+57 QNIVKFDKRILLFDN
-72 NAEEIIAADKKRLIV
+72 RSEEIIAADKKRLIV

-131 LEAVISD
+131 LKAVISD

-147 SGLVAERATQ
+147 TGLVASRATQ

-189 QEAAQIRAI
+189 QEAAQIRAV
-198 GEEKARF
+198 GEEKSR
-205 IRAESEKQKTVLL
+205 IIKAEAEKNKTVLL
-218 AEAQRDSDILR
+218 AEAERDGEILR
-229 GQGDAKKNKILGKA
+229 GEGDAKKNKILGEA
-243 FNQDPNF
+243 FSKDPDF

-270 MVLSPKSDFFEFFG
+270 MVLSPKSEFFEFFG
-284 NAEGNQ
+284 NANGAN
-290 WWVETCL
+290 
-297 IFCLLLV
+297 